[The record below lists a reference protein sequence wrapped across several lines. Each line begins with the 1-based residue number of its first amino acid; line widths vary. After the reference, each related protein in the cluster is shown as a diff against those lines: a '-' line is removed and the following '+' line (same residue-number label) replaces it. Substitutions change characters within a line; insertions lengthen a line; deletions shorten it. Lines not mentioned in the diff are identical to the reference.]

1 MVASRQ
7 GIGWRTNVW
16 ELTPPM
22 AIAPAKYAKGRFVS
36 FATAMPRGIRITNV
50 TIKKERGWDNRNAV
64 SPKAQGA
71 FLPGNAFNMDFARDS
86 AAPESSSIWPIM
98 IPNPMGKPI
107 PVIRDPNPL
116 LIDVMV
122 SMKPRLQDIPIYRL
136 ASIIDITGL
145 ILNFRTKNNMIAI
158 DMAKFTAN
166 VIPLI

>member
-1 MVASRQ
+1 MVTAAR
-7 GIGWRTNVW
+7 GFGVGGTNVW

-50 TIKKERGWDNRNAV
+50 TSKKTGMDNRNAV